1 MKKFLILITGILLIL
16 TLNIAHAEEQESAVL
31 KKCKSQLPSYPTVIE
46 LEPNTHLEFRLEF
59 ERARNQYHD
68 YMNCV
73 FEEATVDILGEDP
86 KALLK
91 PDTACQSEKKLVD
104 VLKNS
109 SPETLLQ
116 PLLKAY
122 HDYAGYLNRLV
133 IQVSANSES
142 NVTTIRD
149 FDLAFQRI
157 QQLRVLVE
165 DEIQNGIVALDAALN
180 TIKEMRQAY
189 VMHVHF
195 QCMLK
200 NLEVYRQMMGHLRSV
215 VTIIPDVII
224 DCSMHK

>member
-1 MKKFLILITGILLIL
+1 MKKLFLIIGILLTF
-16 TLNIAHAEEQESAVL
+16 TLNSVRAEEPESAVL
-31 KKCKSQLPSYPTVIE
+31 KKCKSQLPSYPKVIE
-46 LEPNTHLEFRLEF
+46 LDPNTHLQFRLEF
-59 ERARNQYHD
+59 ERVRTQYHE

-86 KALLK
+86 KALLQ
-91 PDTACQSEKKLVD
+91 PETACQSEKKLVD

-109 SPETLLQ
+109 SPETLLE

-122 HDYAGYLNRLV
+122 HDYADYLNRLV

-142 NVTTIRD
+142 NVTTMRD

-165 DEIQNGIVALDAALN
+165 DEIQNGIVALDAAFQTL
-180 TIKEMRQAY
+180 KQMRQAY

-200 NLEVYRQMMGHLRSV
+200 NLETYRQIMGHLREV
-215 VTIIPDVII
+215 VTIIPNVII